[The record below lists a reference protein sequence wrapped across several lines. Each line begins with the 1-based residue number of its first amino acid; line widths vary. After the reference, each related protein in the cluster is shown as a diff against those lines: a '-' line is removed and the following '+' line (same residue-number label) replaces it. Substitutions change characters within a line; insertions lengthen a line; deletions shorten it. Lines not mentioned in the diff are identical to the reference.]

1 MGARREQPATPEVSN
16 RKAGRDYFIGP
27 TYEAGLMLRG
37 SEVKSLRQGRA
48 NIADSFVRLGPK
60 GPVLYR
66 AHIAEWE
73 FSNRLNHDPYRPR
86 PLLLNAAE
94 IRRITEEVRSGG
106 KAIIPLK
113 VYFKHGLAKVLLA
126 IGTGKKQHD
135 RRQDIK
141 EREDRREM
149 QRALRRRR

>member
-1 MGARREQPATPEVSN
+1 MKGARNQPATPEVSN
-16 RKAGRDYFIGP
+16 PKAGRDYFIGP

-66 AHIAEWE
+66 AHIAEWD
-73 FSNRLNHDPYRPR
+73 FANRLNHDPYRPR
-86 PLLLNAAE
+86 PLLLHNAE
-94 IRRITEEVRSGG
+94 IARITEEVRSGG
-106 KAIIPLK
+106 KTVVPLK
-113 VYFKHGLAKVLLA
+113 IYFKHGLAKALIA
-126 IGTGKKQHD
+126 ICTGKRQHD

-141 EREDRREM
+141 ERQDKREM